1 MKSKKAISFLLKISI
16 VALALFFLYDQL
28 KSNISF
34 KQFDLNNIFLTLK
47 NNFSVLVLVIFL
59 MFLNWFVESLKWRF
73 LVSKI
78 EKVSIKTSLRAV
90 FSGITVSS
98 FTPNRVGEYGGRV
111 FCLKHAD
118 RIQGVLI
125 TVIGSMGQ
133 LIVTI
138 VFGLVGILLL
148 PNLMPSFDLFLKD
161 LEFSYL
167 IILFVVIL
175 LSTLL
180 ILLFLNASVF
190 TVLLSKFRFLTKFS
204 KYSKV
209 FSFYSS
215 SELLEVLVYSFVR
228 YIIFT
233 SQYFILLNIFS
244 VELSYINSMIL
255 ITTMLFVVSVIPTVA
270 IAEIG
275 IRGSVALYLF
285 GLLSNN
291 SIGILSATFSLWIIN
306 LVLPAL
312 IGIIFIFTLRFF
324 RK

>member
-34 KQFDLNNIFLTLK
+34 RQFDLNNIFLTLK

-73 LVSKI
+73 LISKI

-125 TVIGSMGQ
+125 TVIGSMAQ

-161 LEFSYL
+161 LEFSYP

-244 VELSYINSMIL
+244 VEVSYINSMIL

>member
-73 LVSKI
+73 LISKI

-125 TVIGSMGQ
+125 TVIGSMAQ

-161 LEFSYL
+161 LEFSYP

-244 VELSYINSMIL
+244 VEVSYINSMIL

>member
-34 KQFDLNNIFLTLK
+34 SQFDLNNIFLTLK

-73 LVSKI
+73 LISKI

-125 TVIGSMGQ
+125 TVIGSMAQ

-161 LEFSYL
+161 LEFSYP

-244 VELSYINSMIL
+244 VEVSYINSMIL

-275 IRGSVALYLF
+275 IRGSVALFLF

>member
-28 KSNISF
+28 NSNISF
-34 KQFDLNNIFLTLK
+34 KQFDLNNILLTLK
-47 NNFSVLVLVIFL
+47 NNFSILVLVIFL

-73 LVSKI
+73 LISKI

-90 FSGITVSS
+90 LSGITVSS

-125 TVIGSMGQ
+125 TVIGSMAQ

-161 LEFSYL
+161 LEFSYP

-244 VELSYINSMIL
+244 VEVSYINSMIL

-291 SIGILSATFSLWIIN
+291 SIGILSATFCLWIIN

>member
-34 KQFDLNNIFLTLK
+34 SKFDLNNIFLTLK
-47 NNFSVLVLVIFL
+47 NNLSVLILVIFL

-73 LVSKI
+73 LISKI

-125 TVIGSMGQ
+125 TVIGSMAQ

-161 LEFSYL
+161 LEFSYP

-244 VELSYINSMIL
+244 VEVSYINSMIL

-291 SIGILSATFSLWIIN
+291 SIGILSATFCLWIIN

>member
-34 KQFDLNNIFLTLK
+34 RQFDLNNIFLTLK
-47 NNFSVLVLVIFL
+47 NNISVLILVIFL

-73 LVSKI
+73 LISKI

-111 FCLKHAD
+111 FCLKYAD

-125 TVIGSMGQ
+125 TVIGSMAQ

-161 LEFSYL
+161 LEFSYP

-244 VELSYINSMIL
+244 VEVSYINSMIL

-291 SIGILSATFSLWIIN
+291 SIGILSATFCLWIIN

>member
-34 KQFDLNNIFLTLK
+34 RQFDLNNIFLTLK
-47 NNFSVLVLVIFL
+47 NNLSVLILVIFL

-73 LVSKI
+73 LISKI

-125 TVIGSMGQ
+125 TVIGSMAQ

-161 LEFSYL
+161 LEFSYP

-244 VELSYINSMIL
+244 VEVSYINSMIL
-255 ITTMLFVVSVIPTVA
+255 ITTMLFVVSIIPTVA

>member
-34 KQFDLNNIFLTLK
+34 SKFDLNNIFLTLK
-47 NNFSVLVLVIFL
+47 NNLSVLILVIFL

-73 LVSKI
+73 LISKI

-125 TVIGSMGQ
+125 TVIGSMAQ

-148 PNLMPSFDLFLKD
+148 PNLMPSFDLFIKD
-161 LEFSYL
+161 LEFSYP

-244 VELSYINSMIL
+244 VEVSYINSMIL

-291 SIGILSATFSLWIIN
+291 SIGILSATFCLWIIN

>member
-47 NNFSVLVLVIFL
+47 NNFLVLVLVIFL

-73 LVSKI
+73 LISKI

-125 TVIGSMGQ
+125 TVIGSMAQ

-161 LEFSYL
+161 LEFSYP

-244 VELSYINSMIL
+244 VEVSYINSMIL

>member
-28 KSNISF
+28 KSNVSF

-47 NNFSVLVLVIFL
+47 NNFLVLVLVIFL

-73 LVSKI
+73 LISKI

-98 FTPNRVGEYGGRV
+98 FTANRVGEYGGRV

-125 TVIGSMGQ
+125 TVIGSMAQ

-161 LEFSYL
+161 LEFSYP
-167 IILFVVIL
+167 IILFVAIL

-244 VELSYINSMIL
+244 VEVSYINSMIL

-291 SIGILSATFSLWIIN
+291 SIGILSATFCLWIIN

>member
-34 KQFDLNNIFLTLK
+34 SKFDLNNIFLTLK
-47 NNFSVLVLVIFL
+47 NNLSVLILVIFL

-73 LVSKI
+73 LISKI

-125 TVIGSMGQ
+125 TVIGSMAQ

-161 LEFSYL
+161 LEFSYP

-244 VELSYINSMIL
+244 VEMSYINSMIL

-291 SIGILSATFSLWIIN
+291 SIGILSATFCLWIIN

>member
-34 KQFDLNNIFLTLK
+34 KQFDLNNIFLILK
-47 NNFSVLVLVIFL
+47 NNFLVLVLVIFL

-73 LVSKI
+73 LISKI

-125 TVIGSMGQ
+125 TVIGSMAQ

-161 LEFSYL
+161 LEFSYP
-167 IILFVVIL
+167 IILFVIIL

-190 TVLLSKFRFLTKFS
+190 TILLSKFRFLAKFS

-244 VELSYINSMIL
+244 VEVSYINSMIL

>member
-34 KQFDLNNIFLTLK
+34 RQFDLNNIFLTLK
-47 NNFSVLVLVIFL
+47 NNLSVLILVIFL

-73 LVSKI
+73 LISKI

-125 TVIGSMGQ
+125 TVIGSMAQ

-161 LEFSYL
+161 LEFSYP

-190 TVLLSKFRFLTKFS
+190 TILLSKFRFLAKFS

-244 VELSYINSMIL
+244 VEVSYINSMIL

>member
-34 KQFDLNNIFLTLK
+34 RQFDLNNIFLTLK

-73 LVSKI
+73 LISKI

-125 TVIGSMGQ
+125 TVIGSMAQ

-161 LEFSYL
+161 LEFSYP

-244 VELSYINSMIL
+244 VEVSYINSMIL

-275 IRGSVALYLF
+275 IRGSVALFLF

>member
-1 MKSKKAISFLLKISI
+1 
-16 VALALFFLYDQL
+16 
-28 KSNISF
+28 
-34 KQFDLNNIFLTLK
+34 
-47 NNFSVLVLVIFL
+47 
-59 MFLNWFVESLKWRF
+59 
-73 LVSKI
+73 
-78 EKVSIKTSLRAV
+78 
-90 FSGITVSS
+90 
-98 FTPNRVGEYGGRV
+98 
-111 FCLKHAD
+111 
-118 RIQGVLI
+118 
-125 TVIGSMGQ
+125 
-133 LIVTI
+133 
-138 VFGLVGILLL
+138 
-148 PNLMPSFDLFLKD
+148 MPSFDLFLKD
-161 LEFSYL
+161 LEFSYP

-244 VELSYINSMIL
+244 VEVSYINSMIL

-291 SIGILSATFSLWIIN
+291 SIGILSATFCLWIIN

>member
-34 KQFDLNNIFLTLK
+34 KQFDLNNIFLILK
-47 NNFSVLVLVIFL
+47 NNFLVLVLVIFL

-73 LVSKI
+73 LISKI

-125 TVIGSMGQ
+125 TVIGSMAQ

-161 LEFSYL
+161 LEFSYP

-244 VELSYINSMIL
+244 VEVSYINSMIL

>member
-34 KQFDLNNIFLTLK
+34 SQFDLNNIFLTLK

-73 LVSKI
+73 LISKI

-125 TVIGSMGQ
+125 TVIGSMAQ

-161 LEFSYL
+161 LEFSYP

-244 VELSYINSMIL
+244 VEVSYINSMIL

-275 IRGSVALYLF
+275 IRGSVALFLF

-291 SIGILSATFSLWIIN
+291 SIGILSATFCLWIIN